1 MGCMR
6 LSTAPDRDDERAI
19 ATLHAA
25 FDAGVRFLDT
35 ADAYCRDDSEVGHN
49 ERLIARALAS
59 WSGNAAPIQVATK
72 GGLTRPEGRWVADGR
87 ARHLVAACEASR
99 RALGVERL
107 GVYQLHAPD
116 PRTPLA
122 TSVRA
127 LAALQRDGR
136 IEQIGLSNVTVGQIE
151 EARRVCEVAAV
162 QVELSPWHTANL
174 HNGVA
179 EYCVTHGITLI
190 AHRPLGGRQGA
201 RRLAADPLLAELAAR
216 HGATAA
222 EIALAWLWDLS
233 PLVWPIPG
241 ATRVESVV
249 SVARAR
255 EIRLGSADRDRLDE
269 RFPAGRV
276 LREPRARRRP
286 APTDGAE
293 VVLVMGLPG
302 AGKSTIARS
311 LVEQGYARLNRDEV
325 GGRVSSLL
333 PALERLVADGCK
345 RVVLDN
351 TYASRADRGAVIE
364 RAWALGL
371 PVRCIWTKTEV
382 GDAQVNAAWRMVAR
396 YGKLL
401 APEEL
406 RAAARSD
413 PGVFPPGVQYRYQRA
428 LEPPDAAEGFSR
440 VDVVPF
446 ERRTEPGFTKRA
458 VIFWYEGVLR
468 RSRSGRR
475 TPASPDDV
483 EVLSGRREVLECY
496 RAEGWRLLGLS
507 WQPEVSDG
515 PRSAEAVAACF
526 ARTHELLGVELE
538 VLYCPHPGGP
548 PLCWCRKPLPGLSVV
563 FVQRHRLDAARC
575 LYVGDGSDRSF
586 ARWLGFQY
594 RKAEE
599 FFGANQ
605 ET

>member
-6 LSTAPDRDDERAI
+6 FSTSPDRDDERAI

-35 ADAYCRDDSEVGHN
+35 ADSYCLDDSEVGHN

-59 WSGNAAPIQVATK
+59 WQGDAARMQVATK
-72 GGLTRPEGRWVADGR
+72 GGLTRPEGRWVPDGR
-87 ARHLVAACEASR
+87 ARHLAAACEASR
-99 RALGVERL
+99 RALGVDRL
-107 GVYQLHAPD
+107 GLYQLHAPD
-116 PRTPLA
+116 PRTSFA

-127 LAALQRDGR
+127 LAALQRDGW

-151 EARRVCEVAAV
+151 EARRLCEVASV

-174 HNGVA
+174 QNGVA
-179 EYCVTHGITLI
+179 EYCVTHGIRLMV
-190 AHRPLGGRQGA
+190 HRPLGGRQGA
-201 RRLAADPLLAELAAR
+201 RRLAADPLLAELGAR

-241 ATRVESVV
+241 ATRVESVR
-249 SVARAR
+249 SLARAR
-255 EIRLGSADRDRLDE
+255 EIRLTSADRDRLDE

-276 LREPRARRRP
+276 LREPQERRRP
-286 APTDGAE
+286 APADGAE

-311 LVEQGYARLNRDEV
+311 LVEQGYARLNRDEA
-325 GGRVSSLL
+325 GGRLRALL
-333 PALERLVADGCK
+333 PALERLVTGGCR

-351 TYASRADRGAVIE
+351 TYASRASRGAVIE

-371 PVRCIWTKTEV
+371 PVRCIWVKTEV
-382 GDAQVNAAWRMVAR
+382 GNAQVNAAWRMVAR
-396 YGKLL
+396 YGRLL

-413 PGVFPPGVQYRYQRA
+413 PGVFPPGVQFRYQRE
-428 LEPPDAAEGFSR
+428 LEPPDAAEGFSQ

-446 ERRTEPGFTKRA
+446 ERRGEPGFTERA
-458 VIFWYEGVLR
+458 AIFWYEGVLR

-475 TPASPDDV
+475 TPTSPDDV
-483 EVLSGRREVLECY
+483 EVLPGRREVLERY
-496 RAEGWRLLGLS
+496 RADGWRLLGLS
-507 WQPEVSDG
+507 WQPELSEG
-515 PRSAEAVAACF
+515 GMSPELVAACF
-526 ARTHELLGVELE
+526 ARTHELLGADLE
-538 VLYCPHPGGP
+538 VLYCPHPAGP
-548 PLCWCRKPLPGLSVV
+548 PVCWCRKPLPGLGVV
-563 FVQRHRLDAARC
+563 FAQRHRLDVARS
-575 LYVGDGSDRSF
+575 LYVGDGSDKVF
-586 ARWLGFQY
+586 ARRLGLQY
-594 RKAEE
+594 REAGE
-599 FFGANQ
+599 FFGA
-605 ET
+605 